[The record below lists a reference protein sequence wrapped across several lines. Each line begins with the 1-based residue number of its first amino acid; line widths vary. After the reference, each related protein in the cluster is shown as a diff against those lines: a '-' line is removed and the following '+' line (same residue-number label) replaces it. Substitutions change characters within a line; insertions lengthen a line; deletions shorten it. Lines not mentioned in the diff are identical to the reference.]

1 MSTVRTPLLVLTA
14 FALAATAACG
24 SSTDPEPAAATSTS
38 SAPST
43 TAPATASATTP
54 ATSATSTAPQ
64 EADPYAQLRAVDWER
79 RSYASLLDGTPHVP
93 GSDGLTYLGT
103 AYGAMDGVPRALVV
117 LFDQRYADETNSGV
131 VLHLFADPEGQPVR
145 GGLFN
150 DQASG
155 QELAHAAVR
164 IADDQVQ
171 VWANTAEPGST
182 AQSPY
187 SRYEVYV
194 TTAGDPYLRAG
205 DPRPAEGNPPGDAV
219 TWNGSADDPR
229 APLPDVG
236 APLG

>member
-14 FALAATAACG
+14 FVLAATAACG
-24 SSTDPEPAAATSTS
+24 SSTDPEPAAVTSAASSSATSPTSTS
-38 SAPST
+38 TTTSTAT
-43 TAPATASATTP
+43 TAPP
-54 ATSATSTAPQ
+54 
-64 EADPYAQLRAVDWER
+64 EADPYAALRAVDWER

-117 LFDQRYADETNSGV
+117 LFDERFADELNSGV
-131 VLHLFADPEGQPVR
+131 VLHLFADPEGQPVS
-145 GGLFN
+145 GGLF
-150 DQASG
+150 DDEAGG
-155 QELAHAAVR
+155 QRLAHAAVR
-164 IADDQVQ
+164 IAEDQVQ
-171 VWANTAEPGST
+171 VWANTAAPGST

-219 TWNGSADDPR
+219 TWNGTAPDPR
-229 APLPDVG
+229 TPLPDVG
-236 APLG
+236 APLS